1 MGNPIEKEGQTN
13 QAVLAGEKI
22 EKETPPQLSQ
32 EGKPLFVPEKEP
44 SPDPSPE
51 TPPSTLTGE
60 KQPHAPGYLAPTKDF
75 IQTPATN
82 EKEKSPVV
90 IVEERPSGGEP
101 PQAVPTASVEEKPPA
116 KESPHDMEVK
126 KLPDPPEAD
135 IAKEQPQVRLR
146 RTEKE
151 SSATVEA
158 KADTPAEE
166 PSPMAVSEKPT
177 PVAPAQAPVIAEPE
191 HLAPTKDLKQPP
203 AVEEKPEL
211 REPLKPAL
219 ERSEGTVE
227 AEKTPEKLPAEG
239 HPPTIEK
246 EVPQVVEEKAL
257 SGAKATKEPSHPFA
271 PLQDKVTE
279 EKTPVAVEKET
290 PSPTIEKEP
299 PPAVTAKEPPQAIKA
314 GEIHEKPPVAEIG
327 VEKEIPPDTVKESPT
342 AGGVKEEEGVE
353 PLAVTPETPE
363 APAVPPES
371 VKKIEEPR
379 PEIPQA
385 VEVKKLPEE
394 RPTAE
399 GQKVEKE
406 TPPAIEEKILE
417 EVVRE
422 EERVEPLAVEPVTP
436 QEPTPPEPLKEI
448 MPTWEIWQVEPFE
461 YMLLGVAI
469 TLIAGK
475 AGGEV
480 ARLLRV
486 PETVGKV
493 IIGMLLGN
501 LYFLTGWNFF
511 NFLRVMPLLE
521 NLSYFGALTLLLS
534 AGLRTDL
541 RSLLREGVSSVL
553 VCLGGIVVPAG
564 LGFLVGHFL
573 LPDVPVGQKL
583 LLAIILCS
591 SSIGLI
597 LATLQELRAI
607 NTPEGKIL
615 TGAVILTD
623 VIVFLTFGIV
633 SGVVGRGG
641 IPIHG
646 VVATIGIV
654 LAFLAVIVVPNLI
667 YAERLGNFLTRK
679 VPEGLKISIAAILCL
694 LLAFLA
700 GSIGLVAIIGAFAA
714 GLFLRHMRLIDS
726 DGREYDVDWLIRPA
740 YMLLVPI
747 FFVWVGARVDWE
759 SMLNAQAVL
768 LGLAITGVA
777 FLGKFFCSVCPIEP
791 GINRLAI
798 GVGMIIKLEGVLILS
813 GISRKMGILDEVVFS
828 SLIMVVVLT
837 SIVAPLLLKLTLS
850 RKERPVPASPLSF
863 HV

>member
-1 MGNPIEKEGQTN
+1 MGNPIKKEGQTD
-13 QAVLAGEKI
+13 QAVLAVEKI
-22 EKETPPQLSQ
+22 EKEPPPQLPQ
-32 EGKPLFVPEKEP
+32 EGKTLLGPEKEP
-44 SPDPSPE
+44 SPVPSPE
-51 TPPSTLTGE
+51 TSSSTLTEE

-82 EKEKSPVV
+82 EKEKSPAV

-116 KESPHDMEVK
+116 KESPQGMEVK
-126 KLPDPPEAD
+126 NFPDPPEAD

-151 SSATVEA
+151 SSATVEV
-158 KADTPAEE
+158 KADTPTGE
-166 PSPMAVSEKPT
+166 PPPMAVSEKPA
-177 PVAPAQAPVIAEPE
+177 PVAPAQAPVIAGPE
-191 HLAPTKDLKQPP
+191 YLAPTKDLKHPP
-203 AVEEKPEL
+203 AVGEKPEL
-211 REPLKPAL
+211 KEPLKPAL
-219 ERSEGTVE
+219 EAASGGEGTVE
-227 AEKTPEKLPAEG
+227 AEKTPEKPPAEG
-239 HPPTIEK
+239 PPPVVAEK
-246 EVPQVVEEKAL
+246 EV
-257 SGAKATKEPSHPFA
+257 TR
-271 PLQDKVTE
+271 VTE
-279 EKTPVAVEKET
+279 EKTPVTAEKET

-299 PPAVTAKEPPQAIKA
+299 PPTVTEKEPPQAIKA
-314 GEIHEKPPVAEIG
+314 EEIHEKPPVAEIG
-327 VEKEIPPDTVKESPT
+327 VEKEIPPDTGREAPT
-342 AGGVKEEEGVE
+342 AGVVKEEEGVE
-353 PLAVTPETPE
+353 PLAITPKAPEEPIVTPE
-363 APAVPPES
+363 AVN
-371 VKKIEEPR
+371 KIEGVR

-406 TPPAIEEKILE
+406 TPTAIEEKILE
-417 EVVRE
+417 EVVEE
-422 EERVEPLAVEPVTP
+422 EERVEPLAVEPVAP
-436 QEPTPPEPLKEI
+436 EEPTPPEPLKEI

-475 AGGEV
+475 VGGEV

-486 PETVGKV
+486 PEVVGKV

-511 NFLRVMPLLE
+511 NFLRIMPLLE
-521 NLSYFGALTLLLS
+521 NLSYFGALILLLS
-534 AGLRTDL
+534 AGLHTDL
-541 RSLLREGVSSVL
+541 RSLLRVGVSSVL

-573 LPDVPVGQKL
+573 LPGVPVGPKL
-583 LLAIILCS
+583 ILAIILCCGS
-591 SSIGLI
+591 TGLL
-597 LATLQELRAI
+597 LATLQELKAI
-607 NTPEGKIL
+607 NTLEGKVL
-615 TGAVILTD
+615 TGAVILTE
-623 VIVFLTFGIV
+623 VIVILTFGIV
-633 SGVVGRGG
+633 SGVVVRGG

-654 LAFLAVIVVPNLI
+654 LAFLAVIIVPNLI
-667 YAERLGNFLTRK
+667 YAERLKNFLTRK

-726 DGREYDVDWLIRPA
+726 DGREYGVDWLMGPA

-837 SIVAPLLLKLTLS
+837 SIVAPPLLKLTLS
-850 RKERPVPASPLSF
+850 RKERPVPVSPLSF

>member
-1 MGNPIEKEGQTN
+1 MGNPIKKEGQTD

-22 EKETPPQLSQ
+22 EKELPPQLPQ
-32 EGKPLFVPEKEP
+32 ERKPLLVPEKEP
-44 SPDPSPE
+44 STGPSPE

-60 KQPHAPGYLAPTKDF
+60 KQPHAPGDLAPTKDF
-75 IQTPATN
+75 IPTPVTN
-82 EKEKSPVV
+82 EREKSPAV

-101 PQAVPTASVEEKPPA
+101 HQAVPTASVEEKPPV
-116 KESPHDMEVK
+116 KESPQGMEVK

-135 IAKEQPQVRLR
+135 IAEEQPQIRLR

-158 KADTPAEE
+158 KADTPTGE
-166 PSPMAVSEKPT
+166 PPPMAVSEKPST
-177 PVAPAQAPVIAEPE
+177 VAPAQAPVIAEPE
-191 HLAPTKDLKQPP
+191 YLAPTKDLKQPP
-203 AVEEKPEL
+203 TVEEKPGL
-211 REPLKPAL
+211 KEPPKPAL
-219 ERSEGTVE
+219 EPSVASPERSEGAGEGMVE
-227 AEKTPEKLPAEG
+227 AEKTPEKPPAEG
-239 HPPTIEK
+239 
-246 EVPQVVEEKAL
+246 
-257 SGAKATKEPSHPFA
+257 
-271 PLQDKVTE
+271 
-279 EKTPVAVEKET
+279 
-290 PSPTIEKEP
+290 P
-299 PPAVTAKEPPQAIKA
+299 PPAVTTKEPPQARKVE
-314 GEIHEKPPVAEIG
+314 EIHEKPPVAEIG
-327 VEKEIPPDTVKESPT
+327 VEKEMPPDTVKEALT
-342 AGGVKEEEGVE
+342 AGVVKEEGVE
-353 PLAVTPETPE
+353 PLAVTPKAPE
-363 APAVPPES
+363 EPAVTPES
-371 VKKIEEPR
+371 VKKIEEVR
-379 PEIPQA
+379 PETPQA

-394 RPTAE
+394 RPIAE

-406 TPPAIEEKILE
+406 TPPPSEEKILE

-422 EERVEPLAVEPVTP
+422 GERVEPLAVEPVTP
-436 QEPTPPEPLKEI
+436 EEPSLPELLIKEI
-448 MPTWEIWQVEPFE
+448 KPTWEIWQVEPFE

-475 AGGEV
+475 VGGGV

-486 PETVGKV
+486 PEVVGKV

-511 NFLRVMPLLE
+511 NFLRIMPLLE

-534 AGLRTDL
+534 AGLHTDL
-541 RSLLREGVSSVL
+541 RSLLRVGVSSVL

-573 LPDVPVGQKL
+573 LPGVPVGPKL
-583 LLAIILCS
+583 ILAIILCCS
-591 SSIGLI
+591 STGLI
-597 LATLQELRAI
+597 LAILQELKVI
-607 NTPEGKIL
+607 NTLEGKVL
-615 TGAVILTD
+615 TGAVILTE
-623 VIVFLTFGIV
+623 VIVILTFGIV
-633 SGVVGRGG
+633 SGVVVRGG

-654 LAFLAVIVVPNLI
+654 LAFLAVIIVPNLI
-667 YAERLGNFLTRK
+667 YAERLKNFLTRK

-726 DGREYDVDWLIRPA
+726 DGREYSVDWLIRPA

-759 SMLNAQAVL
+759 SMLNAQAVF

-850 RKERPVPASPLSF
+850 RKERPVPVSPLSF